1 MLSHHTKTCSHIR
14 GELMTLSNI
23 YEGSFIQ
30 AHEITKKKT
39 NKQANQNK
47 NNLQKINTGERI

>member
-1 MLSHHTKTCSHIR
+1 MRDH
-14 GELMTLSNI
+14 
-23 YEGSFIQ
+23 SFKPMKLQ
-30 AHEITKKKT
+30 KKT

>member
-1 MLSHHTKTCSHIR
+1 
-14 GELMTLSNI
+14 MTLSNI
-23 YEGSFIQ
+23 CEGSFIQ

-39 NKQANQNK
+39 KKKQANQNK

>member
-1 MLSHHTKTCSHIR
+1 MRDH
-14 GELMTLSNI
+14 
-23 YEGSFIQ
+23 SFKPMKLQ
-30 AHEITKKKT
+30 KKKT